1 MPINIHIEHLVV
13 EGSPFAASDAA
24 AFRTALEREL
34 AGIAARTD
42 PSECSSARHVSLQA
56 KSIAPPQPS
65 LSSWAA
71 ASARS
76 LFQAVNPPVRH
87 Q

>member
-24 AFRTALEREL
+24 AFRSALEREL
-34 AGIAARTD
+34 AAVAAATDAAGWPPARRT
-42 PSECSSARHVSLQA
+42 SVQA
-56 KSIAPPQPS
+56 PAISPAQPS

-71 ASARS
+71 DSARS
-76 LFQAVNPPVRH
+76 LIAAVTPATC
-87 Q
+87 

>member
-1 MPINIHIEHLVV
+1 MPINIHIEHLIV

-24 AFRTALEREL
+24 AFRAALEREL
-34 AGIAARTD
+34 AWLAARAD

-56 KSIAPPQPS
+56 KSISPAQPS
-65 LSSWAA
+65 LASWAA

-76 LFQAVNPPVRH
+76 LITAVTPATR
-87 Q
+87 

>member
-34 AGIAARTD
+34 AAVAAAATDAAGWPPARRT
-42 PSECSSARHVSLQA
+42 SLP
-56 KSIAPPQPS
+56 APANSPAQPS
-65 LSSWAA
+65 HSTWAA
-71 ASARS
+71 DSARS
-76 LFQAVNPPVRH
+76 LIAAVTPATC
-87 Q
+87 